1 MRLEK
6 MSFTIFTLH
15 KLFLCNKI
23 MDEMGGVWG
32 RLQNE
37 EKHTH
42 TSSSMNIRSKEYI

>member
-6 MSFTIFTLH
+6 MSFTICTLH

-32 RLQNE
+32 RLQKE
-37 EKHTH
+37 EKHTYTH
-42 TSSSMNIRSKEYI
+42 TQVLV